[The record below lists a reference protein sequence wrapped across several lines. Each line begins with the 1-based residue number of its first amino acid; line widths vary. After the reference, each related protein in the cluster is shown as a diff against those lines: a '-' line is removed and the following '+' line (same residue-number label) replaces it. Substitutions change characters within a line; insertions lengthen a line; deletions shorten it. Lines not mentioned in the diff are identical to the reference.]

1 MDENKKEG
9 TPWVTVDT
17 DTFPKELNASYEEFL
32 EAYRASKRAWKAFEA
47 EAKKHVTELKA
58 VPDGKVPAFNYN
70 GNALLIGFKKPK
82 TVRDKEQFSFQ
93 NGRAVEPQP
102 SPPIK
107 PQDIEPDV
115 ELSTEVCP
123 SSEEAPII
131 YITTDDRDH
140 EVRPKRPSIFAGKR
154 SMFPGRPTRIER
166 EGQE

>member
-82 TVRDKEQFSFQ
+82 PYAIKSSSLFKMDGLL
-93 NGRAVEPQP
+93 NP
-102 SPPIK
+102 SHHHP
-107 PQDIEPDV
+107 
-115 ELSTEVCP
+115 
-123 SSEEAPII
+123 
-131 YITTDDRDH
+131 
-140 EVRPKRPSIFAGKR
+140 
-154 SMFPGRPTRIER
+154 
-166 EGQE
+166 